1 MKEDDLR
8 QAVSHQTSVDRAVL
22 SVLLGGTARRQR
34 VLLDCPPM
42 AYEPRFFMT
51 PPAPGEPDDFILAP
65 TAPDS
70 GPFSHLLVELLADE
84 RRK

>member
-1 MKEDDLR
+1 VKEDDLR
-8 QAVSHQTSVDRAVL
+8 QAVSHQISVDRAVL
-22 SVLLGGTARRQR
+22 AALFAGTARRQR
-34 VLLDCPPM
+34 VLLDCPAM

-70 GPFSHLLVELLADE
+70 GPFSHLLVELLADDA
-84 RRK
+84 RK

>member
-1 MKEDDLR
+1 
-8 QAVSHQTSVDRAVL
+8 
-22 SVLLGGTARRQR
+22 
-34 VLLDCPPM
+34 M